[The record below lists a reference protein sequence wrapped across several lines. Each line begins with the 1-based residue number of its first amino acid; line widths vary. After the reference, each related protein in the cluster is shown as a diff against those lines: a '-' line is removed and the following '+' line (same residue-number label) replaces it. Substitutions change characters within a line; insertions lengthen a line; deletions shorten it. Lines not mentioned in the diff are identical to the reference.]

1 MDKNIFRKKCIQ
13 IRKEIQD
20 KDIKSKII
28 VDKVLNHP
36 KYKEASVIACYC
48 ALKDEV
54 NLDGVIFNALSKGMI
69 VLVPKVDGNQM
80 HFYEIKNMNDLEIQ
94 SFGIRE
100 PKHDLIFDKNKI
112 DLFLVPGVSFDVN
125 GNRMGFGKGY
135 YDRYLSNLDV
145 YKIGICFEE
154 QISESIPTDKYDV
167 KMNEIIV
174 G

>member
-1 MDKNIFRKKCIQ
+1 M
-13 IRKEIQD
+13 
-20 KDIKSKII
+20 
-28 VDKVLNHP
+28 
-36 KYKEASVIACYC
+36 
-48 ALKDEV
+48 
-54 NLDGVIFNALSKGMI
+54 
-69 VLVPKVDGNQM
+69 
-80 HFYEIKNMNDLEIQ
+80 
-94 SFGIRE
+94 
-100 PKHDLIFDKNKI
+100 IFDKNKI